1 MSLHSSFLLLGTL
14 LFLTVDSSSPD
25 SEGDVQKKVVVVAN
39 NDFEVDYET
48 ASSLAG
54 LAIECHDQVSIFIFC
69 Q

>member
-1 MSLHSSFLLLGTL
+1 MSLHSSFLLIGTL

-54 LAIECHDQVSIFIFC
+54 LAIECHDQVNIFIFC